1 MGLHLTRMV
10 KYQVQKC
17 YSSVIAGA
25 AILALD
31 KIKRTGTDKVLPLC
45 ELVNWVKVQVER
57 NQKRRAGLEGSQHTR
72 TQLRFVLVL
81 NQLHQL
87 NSQRRLTTHD

>member
-1 MGLHLTRMV
+1 MTRMV

-17 YSSVIAGA
+17 YGSVIAGV

-31 KIKRTGTDKVLPLC
+31 KIKRTGTDRVLMLC
-45 ELVNWVKVQVER
+45 ELWVKVQVER

-72 TQLRFVLVL
+72 TQLRFVLVFKPITPIEFSKKA
-81 NQLHQL
+81 NHP
-87 NSQRRLTTHD
+87 

>member
-1 MGLHLTRMV
+1 MGLHVTRMV

-17 YSSVIAGA
+17 YSSVIAGV

-45 ELVNWVKVQVER
+45 ELVNWVKVQDER
-57 NQKRRAGLEGSQHTR
+57 NPTLRAALEGSRHTR
-72 TQLRFVLVL
+72 QDSDLDSIITQLL
-81 NQLHQL
+81 NDLH
-87 NSQRRLTTHD
+87 D